1 MITYKLNIHNAVR
14 SLSVGLGFAMLFIFN
29 VGTNHAAV
37 VDIQIESRT
46 PVLQGKEFG
55 SGGAYEKLEG
65 IVTFALDPA
74 HAANAKIVDLDK
86 APRNMEGLVYA
97 QANFMVLQPK
107 DASKAAGVGVLEVSN
122 RGGKSLL
129 PYFNGG
135 THTNDPLRDKDFGD
149 GLLMRRGYTLMWVGW
164 QWDVPPAPKVLQL
177 SAPIAKDKDGTVKG
191 WVRSNRLM
199 DQEETMIALSHRNHF
214 PYVAI
219 DQDEPGTRLTERDT
233 RDGTPTVVPRD
244 KWWFISGTSS
254 IEGADFMS
262 KEGGFAPGKIYE
274 VVYRSQDPRVVG
286 MGFAAVRDFMSYAK
300 YEPSSPFKVKYGL
313 AFGVSQT
320 GRFLRH
326 FLYEGFN
333 KNERE
338 RQVFD
343 GMLIHA
349 AGAGRGSFNHRF
361 AQPSRDGHRFSA
373 FNYPTDLFPFSSA
386 AQTDPESGV
395 TAGLLPKTHLPKIFY
410 TNSGYEYWSRAA
422 SLIHTTIDGK
432 KDIEPM
438 ENERIYHLASGQ
450 HFVIPFAPT
459 EKLRGTDIY
468 LGNSLDYL
476 VNLRALLPRLA
487 DWVAKDNAPPKSAY
501 PRVSD
506 GMLVE
511 PVSMRFPKVSGVK
524 AAQVAHVP
532 QRMDFGPRW
541 KQGIV
546 DYEPPK
552 LGKPFGVLIP
562 QVDEFGNELGGIR
575 NIEIA
580 VPLGT
585 YTPWALRTGLP
596 GAQDELR
603 DFYGT
608 WIPLSKE
615 TNAQDSRPAL
625 KGRYENKNDFLEQAK
640 SAAQSLVKGG
650 YLLEEDT
657 DRVLDR
663 AAQTWDRVNR

>member
-1 MITYKLNIHNAVR
+1 
-14 SLSVGLGFAMLFIFN
+14 MLFIFN

-55 SGGAYEKLEG
+55 SVGAYEKLEG

-149 GLLMRRGYTLMWVGW
+149 GFLMRRGYTLMWVGW

-177 SAPIAKDKDGTVKG
+177 SVPIAKDKDAPVKG

-219 DQDEPGTRLTERDT
+219 DQDDPGTTLTERNT
-233 RDGTPTVVPRD
+233 RDGPGTIVPRD

-300 YEPSSPFKVKYGL
+300 YETSSPFKVKVGL

-386 AQTDPESGV
+386 VQTDPESGV

-450 HFVIPFAPT
+450 HFVVPFPPT

-501 PRVSD
+501 PRVSG

-524 AAQVAHVP
+524 VAQVAHVP

-580 VPLGT
+580 APLGT

-615 TNAQDSRPAL
+615 ANAHDSRPAL

-640 SAAQSLVKGG
+640 SAAQSLVKDG